1 MSFHEKSA
9 WACLIS
15 IALVYVPYFWFV
27 LRFPMAAVGLFWV
40 SAFAL
45 AALLASFHVV
55 NAIVTRSI
63 RATGR
68 VPPVDE
74 LDEKI
79 ELQAAK
85 WAGLILGL
93 TIVTWVL
100 IVMYSI
106 LNIGA
111 GEELSSSRGVP
122 MFTAMAAVQWL
133 FAGFVLANAVY
144 YGAIVFRYR
153 RLAIA

>member
-15 IALVYVPYFWFV
+15 IALVYVPYFWLVF
-27 LRFPMAAVGLFWV
+27 RFLMAAVGLFWV
-40 SAFAL
+40 STIAL
-45 AALLASFHVV
+45 IALLVSFHIV
-55 NAIVTRSI
+55 NASI
-63 RATGR
+63 RVNGR
-68 VPPVDE
+68 IPPVDE

-85 WAGLILGL
+85 WAGLMLGAAIL
-93 TIVTWVL
+93 TWVL
-100 IVMYSI
+100 IAMYSI
-106 LNIGA
+106 VAIGA
-111 GEELSSSRGVP
+111 GEGLSSTRAVP

-133 FAGFVLANAVY
+133 YAAFVLANAVY
-144 YGAIVFRYR
+144 YGGIVFRYR

>member
-15 IALVYVPYFWFV
+15 LAVVYVPYFFLV
-27 LRFPMAAVGLFWV
+27 LRFPMAAIGLFWV
-40 SAFAL
+40 SVFVLAVLL
-45 AALLASFHVV
+45 AAFHTV
-55 NAIVTRSI
+55 NAVATRSI
-63 RATGR
+63 RTTGV

-74 LDEKI
+74 LDERI

-85 WAGLILGL
+85 WAGLILGIAIL
-93 TIVTWVL
+93 AWIL
-100 IVMYSI
+100 IAMYPI
-106 LNIGA
+106 LGIGT
-111 GEELSSSRGVP
+111 GEGRTATHTVS
-122 MFTAMAAVQWL
+122 MFAAMAAVQWL
-133 FAGFVLANAVY
+133 FAAFVLANAVY

>member
-9 WACLIS
+9 WACLIA
-15 IALVYVPYFWFV
+15 IAAVYVPYFFLV

-40 SAFAL
+40 SAVVL
-45 AALLASFHVV
+45 AVLLIAFHIV

-63 RATGR
+63 RTTGR

-79 ELQAAK
+79 ELHAAK
-85 WAGLILGL
+85 WAGLILGAGIL
-93 TIVTWVL
+93 TWV
-100 IVMYSI
+100 IVAM
-106 LNIGA
+106 
-111 GEELSSSRGVP
+111 SSMLALGTEMRTVP
-122 MFTAMAAVQWL
+122 MFMAMSAVQWL
-133 FAGFVLANAVY
+133 FAVFVLANAVY

-153 RLAIA
+153 SLAVA